1 MQVAVIAD
9 SATRPLNWCRWV
21 YLAVLV
27 VLLFSLVPAG
37 LVLADELGGLNGEEL
52 IDMSGVADS
61 DLLIGMS
68 PTTAGSLYDIEIGAP
83 DHYNPSSPA
92 FQLNGLIPLVL
103 MGMLIL
109 IMLKALASGDFSMFT
124 LIVVAVMLYIFYAM
138 FPGIQ
143 QLITGLLG
151 GG

>member
-27 VLLFSLVPAG
+27 VLLFTLVPAG

-68 PTTAGSLYDIEIGAP
+68 PTTAGSLYDIERGAKNHMNV
-83 DHYNPSSPA
+83 DEPA
-92 FQLNGLIPLVL
+92 FQINTLIPL
-103 MGMLIL
+103 IL
-109 IMLKALASGDFSMFT
+109 IAMVIVVMLKAMAGSEFNMLT

-151 GG
+151 G